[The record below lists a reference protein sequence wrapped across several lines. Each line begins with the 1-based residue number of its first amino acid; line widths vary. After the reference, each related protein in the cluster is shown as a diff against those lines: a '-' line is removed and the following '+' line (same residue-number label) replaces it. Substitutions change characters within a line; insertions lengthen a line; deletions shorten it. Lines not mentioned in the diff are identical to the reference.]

1 MTYTTNANGGEW
13 SVPTDREQPRERH
26 VVIRAIDYP
35 TAPTIKHERFVS
47 GGGSVGGGN
56 ATLIVGLQKE
66 TP

>member
-1 MTYTTNANGGEW
+1 MLTVANGQYR
-13 SVPTDREQPRERH
+13 PTESSRKRH
-26 VVIRAIDYP
+26 VVIRTIDYP

-47 GGGSVGGGN
+47 GGGGGVGGGN